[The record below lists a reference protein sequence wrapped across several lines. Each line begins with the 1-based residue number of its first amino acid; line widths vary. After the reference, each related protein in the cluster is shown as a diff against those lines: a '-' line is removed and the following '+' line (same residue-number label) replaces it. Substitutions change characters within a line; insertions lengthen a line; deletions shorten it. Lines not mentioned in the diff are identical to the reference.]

1 MRVDGRVGPVT
12 WKALRQVHLN
22 KLESELMLG
31 TVRDHPAPP
40 PPHFAIAR
48 ILPLADALHHVP
60 SLLRLRPPALPPML
74 CPSVLSYDDHHRT
87 SP

>member
-31 TVRDHPAPP
+31 TVRDHPAPHP
-40 PPHFAIAR
+40 PSPF
-48 ILPLADALHHVP
+48 ILPSLAFFRLLLPCITCHHCCGCDRLHY
-60 SLLRLRPPALPPML
+60 RQCCAQA
-74 CPSVLSYDDHHRT
+74 C
-87 SP
+87 